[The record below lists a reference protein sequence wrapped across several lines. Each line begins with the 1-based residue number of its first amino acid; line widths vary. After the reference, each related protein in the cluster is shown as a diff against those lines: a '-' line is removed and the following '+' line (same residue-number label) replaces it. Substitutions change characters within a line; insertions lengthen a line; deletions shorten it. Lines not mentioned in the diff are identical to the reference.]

1 MATPAVAVVVPII
14 RGLNQTITITT
25 RTLTGGGTRL
35 VISLPGHCVGQ
46 GGGCQEVAVEDSV
59 RCSTITGEK
68 KQVKLFLLLWESWCE
83 AFSTIRVMA
92 ETYAADRD
100 RTAREKER
108 ESGATG
114 IPFSHASSVQ
124 GNPMRAGGW
133 SSSSRYH
140 RHCTREEAEWSDRVP
155 SY

>member
-46 GGGCQEVAVEDSV
+46 AGGCQEVAAEDSV

-68 KQVKLFLLLWESWCE
+68 KTGE
-83 AFSTIRVMA
+83 TILTPLGELV
-92 ETYAADRD
+92 
-100 RTAREKER
+100 
-108 ESGATG
+108 
-114 IPFSHASSVQ
+114 
-124 GNPMRAGGW
+124 
-133 SSSSRYH
+133 
-140 RHCTREEAEWSDRVP
+140 
-155 SY
+155 